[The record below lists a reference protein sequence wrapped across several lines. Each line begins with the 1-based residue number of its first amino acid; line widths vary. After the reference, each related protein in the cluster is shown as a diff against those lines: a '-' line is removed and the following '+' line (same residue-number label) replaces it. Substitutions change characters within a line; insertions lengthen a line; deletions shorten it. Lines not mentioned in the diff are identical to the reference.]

1 MHFFAQNWSKT
12 AYFWILYR
20 WELTINK
27 AGKLSIFNYISPHQQ
42 ILYLFVSAPYY
53 QGDLAL
59 GE

>member
-1 MHFFAQNWSKT
+1 VQNWSKA

-27 AGKLSIFNYISPHQQ
+27 AGKLFYYISHRQQ